1 MIDPGKLDRR
11 VTLLKVGISS
21 SNISEELTAFTS
33 RVTNEFGEVESESC
47 LTTDLEALGGKEQ
60 DYYGQKVREYETLA
74 QVWAKV
80 DYRSVPKEGE
90 ETDKLTSVN
99 KVRFTIRYRSDVDA
113 TTKISW
119 NGNTYEIEGVSL
131 EGRERYLILDTTLR
145 D

>member
-11 VTLLKVGISS
+11 ITLRSASVSTDS
-21 SNISEELTAFTS
+21 
-33 RVTNEFGEVESESC
+33 FGQAVRTYS
-47 LTTDLEALGGKEQ
+47 DLGN
-60 DYYGQKVREYETLA
+60 
-74 QVWAKV
+74 VWAKV
-80 DYRSVPKEGE
+80 DYRTVKECE
-90 ETDKLTSVN
+90 ETSRLTSVN

-119 NGNTYEIEGVSL
+119 DGNTYEIEGVSL